1 MLISVIIPTLNEEVS
16 LPITLRQLAD
26 HPDVELIVV
35 DGGSTDRTVEVAQ
48 QFTSYVFVSRPG
60 RARQM
65 NVGARHATGDILL
78 FLHADAFLLPGALD
92 DIQRRIIGDGAVGGA
107 FDLHVDSGRRLCQ
120 VAARLASH
128 RARWLRLPGG
138 DQGIFVWRQVFG
150 ALGGFPEIP
159 MMEDVSFARR
169 LRRAGRLTFL
179 PFGLVASGRRWNA
192 NGVFRTMLVNWWV
205 TTLFFLGI
213 PPRQL
218 RRIHDGWLV
227 SGRVRRDT
235 GPFVPSHRKSLQ
247 EGRSPRQ
254 LNAD

>member
-1 MLISVIIPTLNEEVS
+1 MLISIIIPTLDEEVS
-16 LPITLRQLAD
+16 LPVTLRQLAD
-26 HPDVELIVV
+26 HPDAELIVV

-60 RARQM
+60 CARQM

-78 FLHADAFLLPGALD
+78 FLHADTFLLPGALD
-92 DIQRRIIGDGAVGGA
+92 EIQRRIIGDGAVGGA

-120 VAARLASH
+120 IAARLTSH
-128 RARWLRLPGG
+128 RARWLRLPCG

-150 ALGGFPEIP
+150 ALGGFPEVPI
-159 MMEDVSFARR
+159 MEDVSFVRR

-179 PFGLVASGRRWNA
+179 PFGLVTSGRRWNA
-192 NGVFRTMLVNWWV
+192 NGVIRTMLVNWWV
-205 TTLFFLGI
+205 TTLFVLGM

-218 RRIHDGWLV
+218 CHIRDGWLV
-227 SGRVRRDT
+227 SGKVHREPGQRVSARRN
-235 GPFVPSHRKSLQ
+235 SLQ